1 MAIQPGEIV
10 ALVGPSGSGKS
21 TLLNIL
27 TKLEE
32 AELGKVTL
40 DGQDISDLS
49 FKNIQ
54 AMVSYVT
61 QDAYLFRGSFRDN
74 LAYGNQHFDCND
86 TRLIDCLRLTNA
98 LDFVAAK
105 GGLDGMVQERGSNL
119 SGGEKQRLI
128 LARALVKN
136 PRLLL
141 LDECTSG
148 VDSASEEVIIN
159 NLSKY
164 REHMTTI
171 IITHKLDPF

>member
-1 MAIQPGEIV
+1 
-10 ALVGPSGSGKS
+10 
-21 TLLNIL
+21 
-27 TKLEE
+27 
-32 AELGKVTL
+32 
-40 DGQDISDLS
+40 
-49 FKNIQ
+49 
-54 AMVSYVT
+54 
-61 QDAYLFRGSFRDN
+61 
-74 LAYGNQHFDCND
+74 
-86 TRLIDCLRLTNA
+86 
-98 LDFVAAK
+98 
-105 GGLDGMVQERGSNL
+105 MVQERGSNL

-171 IITHKLDPF
+171 TITHKLDPF